1 MFAARLAT
9 AAVLLT
15 LSCIALLFLPNLY
28 WGVFLLAVLW
38 IASLEWAALAGYQR
52 GARWLFV
59 GIVLA
64 SGLFLLFDI
73 RHGALAVAA
82 PAPLHALV
90 YGVSVAFWVLLA
102 PAWLAIKWHTQN
114 RLILGAAGWIILVPT
129 WLALTSLQT
138 TPRQL
143 LILLAVVWIADSAA
157 YLIGRR
163 FGRHRL
169 APRISPGKT
178 WEGVMGACA
187 AVAVYYA
194 VLWFLF
200 NAPPPLSEPAIGI
213 FLFAMVTVM
222 SVQGDLFESWMK
234 RRAEVKD
241 SGTLLPG
248 HGGVL
253 DRIDGL
259 TASVPF
265 AALWLQYLH
274 RPGMV

>member
-1 MFAARLAT
+1 MFATRLAT
-9 AAVLLT
+9 AFVLLT

-64 SGLFLLFDI
+64 SGLFLLFDV
-73 RHGALAVAA
+73 HGALAVAV

-102 PAWLAIKWHTQN
+102 PAWLGVKWHTQN
-114 RLILGAAGWIILVPT
+114 RLILGAAGWVILVPT

-143 LILLAVVWIADSAA
+143 LMLLAVVWIADSAA

-178 WEGVMGACA
+178 WEGVVGACA

-200 NAPPPLSEPAIGI
+200 DAPPPLSEPASGI

-234 RRAEVKD
+234 RQAEVKD

-265 AALWLQYLH
+265 AALWLQCLH

>member
-15 LSCIALLFLPNLY
+15 LSCIALLFLPNPY
-28 WGVFLLAVLW
+28 WGALLLAVLW
-38 IASLEWAALAGYQR
+38 VASLEWAALAGYRR
-52 GARWLFV
+52 GARWLFA
-59 GIVLA
+59 GIVLV
-64 SGLFLLFDI
+64 SGLILLFDFH
-73 RHGALAVAA
+73 RGVLAVAA
-82 PAPLHALV
+82 SAPLHAAV
-90 YGVSVAFWVLLA
+90 YGISVAFWLLPA
-102 PAWLAIKWHTQN
+102 PAWLAAKWHTRN
-114 RLILGAAGWIILVPT
+114 RIILGAAGWIILVPT

-143 LILLAVVWIADSAA
+143 LVLLAVVWIADSAA
-157 YLIGRR
+157 YLTGRR

-194 VLWFLF
+194 VLWFIF
-200 NAPPPLSEPAIGI
+200 DAPPPLSEPASGI
-213 FLFAMVTVM
+213 ILFAMVTVM

-234 RRAEVKD
+234 RQAEVKD

-265 AALWLQYLH
+265 AALWLQCLH